1 MGPQGSCQGDTLEL
15 QQGLKLK
22 QITLFMCTAMHIVL
36 TLFSLTQQNQ
46 CLSLKSSFLCY
57 RNCMCTCQAPMCT
70 RNGSLC
76 KRKCIKVPQEIYK
89 GSVTPGGHVGTR
101 LAKTLRTDCLLY
113 CVCYMILMWRTEENA
128 LWRHRVYLPNWIL
141 PLSEHL
147 SSFKKSLER
156 QNSLQTCFGQRLL
169 I

>member
-1 MGPQGSCQGDTLEL
+1 MGPQSCQGDTLEL

-22 QITLFMCTAMHIVL
+22 QITLFMCTATHIVL
-36 TLFSLTQQNQ
+36 TFFSLTQQNQ
-46 CLSLKSSFLCY
+46 CLSLKPSFLCY

-113 CVCYMILMWRTEENA
+113 DVLHDIDVENRGERSVEARGFTCPTGSYLYRNTCHLFKSPWRGKIPC
-128 LWRHRVYLPNWIL
+128 RHASVNV
-141 PLSEHL
+141 S
-147 SSFKKSLER
+147 
-156 QNSLQTCFGQRLL
+156 
-169 I
+169 

>member
-89 GSVTPGGHVGTR
+89 GSVTPGGHVGRYQACKNIKDR
-101 LAKTLRTDCLLY
+101 LPAVLRVLHDIDVENRGERFVEAQGLLAQLDLTFIGTL
-113 CVCYMILMWRTEENA
+113 VI
-128 LWRHRVYLPNWIL
+128 
-141 PLSEHL
+141 
-147 SSFKKSLER
+147 F
-156 QNSLQTCFGQRLL
+156 
-169 I
+169 